1 MIETRHGTFSQWM
14 VIEDEEGNL
23 ELVLFA
29 EVSR

>member
-14 VIEDEEGNL
+14 MIEDEEGNL
-23 ELVLFA
+23 ELVLFD